1 MAATVYFADK
11 NALKGSLL
19 DTLVAARPT
28 AFLGVPRVWEKIYE
42 KMQAVARNN
51 GPIKTWIAT
60 WAKAQGLQYNLDR
73 MNGIEYKS
81 WSYLI
86 AKWLIFRKI
95 KAALG
100 LDRCHVFGTAAAPL
114 STDIKKYFMSLDI
127 VIVDAY
133 GMSECAGA
141 HSLATSNAFRL
152 GSVGRVLPGFLTK
165 LDNMDSTGEGEIC
178 MGGRHVFMGYLND
191 PEKIKD
197 AKDENNWL
205 HSGDLGKIDSD
216 GFLYVT
222 GRIKELVIT
231 AGGEN
236 IAPVHIEQLVKK
248 ECPALS
254 NAMLIGDRRKYLTM
268 LVTLKVHIVYL

>member
-42 KMQAVARNN
+42 KMQAVARGN

-60 WAKAQGLQYNLDR
+60 WAKNQGLQYNMDR
-73 MNGIEYKS
+73 MNGVEYKS

-86 AKWLIFRKI
+86 AKWLVFNKV

-100 LDRCHVFGTAAAPL
+100 LDRCHLFGTAAAPL
-114 STDIKKYFMSLDI
+114 SNDVKKYFMSLDI
-127 VIVDAY
+127 VIIDAY

-141 HSLATSNAFRL
+141 HSLTTNSAFRL
-152 GSVGRVLPGFLTK
+152 GSVGRTLPGFATK
-165 LDNMDSTGEGEIC
+165 LDNIDKDGEGEIC

-191 PEKIKD
+191 PEKTKE
-197 AKDENNWL
+197 AKDDHSWL
-205 HSGDLGKIDSD
+205 HSGDLGKKDVD

-236 IAPVHIEQLVKK
+236 VPPVHIEQLVKK
-248 ECPALS
+248 VCPALS

-268 LVTLKVHIVYL
+268 LVTLKVYS